1 MFASISMCYYI
12 RAINERVWRFFF
24 LPKKWSRPF
33 LFLSVNQFRVKN
45 YYILLLDKYRYL
57 EMNIS
62 ANRRLISKSFKRF
75 TEKNRTW
82 FFHSDRSFSV
92 LLLQDPFQK
101 HDSFGKKSC
110 SMEKFIRDSH
120 FSALYVKCDASFS
133 ELRISL
139 KKRGKKKRGKKK
151 TARKGHKWNRSLLTI
166 NPVNSNSAKP
176 VVQERCDS
184 SYLSVN

>member
-24 LPKKWSRPF
+24 LPKKWSRPL

-92 LLLQDPFQK
+92 LLLQDPFRK
-101 HDSFGKKSC
+101 HDSFGKSPVAWRNLAATHI
-110 SMEKFIRDSH
+110 FP
-120 FSALYVKCDASFS
+120 L
-133 ELRISL
+133 LRVICKMQRVFFRIAYL
-139 KKRGKKKRGKKK
+139 PKKEGKKNQRGKD
-151 TARKGHKWNRSLLTI
+151 RSETHLNWGSILA
-166 NPVNSNSAKP
+166 NSNSAKP